1 MFCEEWVTRNISW
14 AYLERVEFLWV
25 HFGTCPSWGF
35 NCPIL
40 SDGIDSRR
48 CQEKNDLVKHRDM
61 LQGQA
66 AAAVDSCHLFDRI
79 SSSVLQTCWLL
90 QLVVPLS
97 HDIPTIFTHRFHY
110 LLEKRSI
117 FLHIFDGPSSSATHR
132 VIQTMNVSGA
142 ADAATKH
149 RPQLQSRQVRTGGKG
164 KNQGKKPWTSSY
176 NWDQL
181 GYPLV
186 NVYITMENH
195 HF

>member
-1 MFCEEWVTRNISW
+1 M
-14 AYLERVEFLWV
+14 
-25 HFGTCPSWGF
+25 
-35 NCPIL
+35 
-40 SDGIDSRR
+40 
-48 CQEKNDLVKHRDM
+48 
-61 LQGQA
+61 
-66 AAAVDSCHLFDRI
+66 
-79 SSSVLQTCWLL
+79 
-90 QLVVPLS
+90 
-97 HDIPTIFTHRFHY
+97 
-110 LLEKRSI
+110 